1 MNSDG
6 ENVVEMDIEVDRIGL
21 SKSDISDGMMIQ
33 SVGKLSDINLWSS
46 RLTGKLTTYKDFLI
60 KKGSLIN
67 SQ

>member
-46 RLTGKLTTYKDFLI
+46 RLTGKTTICKVIINNLI
-60 KKGSLIN
+60 VLYN
-67 SQ
+67 